1 MFMWT
6 PANLRILGIE
16 IEDKCM
22 KPKRNVVESEVKG
35 SKSGGL
41 GGGDRVNGV
50 GNRSGKK
57 MTKEG
62 NYFQCRGGS
71 TYCSKEGK

>member
-6 PANLRILGIE
+6 PANLGILGIE
-16 IEDKCM
+16 MEDKYM

-35 SKSGGL
+35 SKSGG
-41 GGGDRVNGV
+41 GGANGV

-62 NYFQCRGGS
+62 SYFQYRGGS
-71 TYCSKEGK
+71 I